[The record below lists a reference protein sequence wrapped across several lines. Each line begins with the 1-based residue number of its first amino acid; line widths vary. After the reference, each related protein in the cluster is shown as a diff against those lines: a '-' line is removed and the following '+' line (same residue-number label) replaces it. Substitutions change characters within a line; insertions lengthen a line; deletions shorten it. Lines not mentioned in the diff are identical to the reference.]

1 MSTIKISQLPTLT
14 QLNSNTANT
23 LFVGVDVPSD
33 TTGKFT
39 ATTLAAG
46 LYSNN
51 ALVVGINPILLT
63 NTVAQFSGTDTNYIQ
78 VNLQNFS
85 NTGAGDMVITTDVG
99 TDTSGFIDLG
109 INNSQWNPVL
119 YGQTSQFAL
128 DGYLIVDGPASNAT
142 GNLVIGTANP
152 GTNLVFAVGGQY
164 ANNISAK
171 MTANGLVLNTQ
182 SYLTF
187 ADGTVQTTNAAT
199 YAYSQAAFA
208 FANTINSQQTAIN
221 ATQNTSIT
229 AAFAQANASFTAA
242 NSAGAYANSAFT
254 AANTINSQQTAINAT
269 QNTSIASSFTQANS
283 AFTTANSAGAY
294 ANSAFT
300 AANTAASNTA
310 NLAANLAGIQL
321 TQNTSITAAF
331 AQANAA
337 FITANNAL
345 ANTTGTLSGSLT
357 ITGNVSANYVLI
369 SNQVDFVS
377 GNGTILTSN
386 GSNNNKNLN
395 LTAGSDVGGYPGGTI
410 TITSGS
416 SSAIG
421 GTGGNINL
429 IPGTGNVTNGS
440 VVVAGNL
447 SVSGNLTINGANT
460 AFNSNIVTYGAMTT
474 TGNVVTTG
482 NLTATGPVTFNGNFI
497 NNGATTNNGN
507 TINNGNLTTTGNVVS
522 VGTLTANGQSIF
534 NGNTQFNGSVSI
546 TNNLNANTVFT
557 INVPAQTLT
566 MNGTVTI
573 QNSNFPSTTSGVRID
588 GSNNAIAQQTT
599 AAGTMLQISG
609 LDGGYATRMIIDN
622 YSLGNANAYPLLAG
636 RAARGN
642 SANPTAVQSGDIL
655 MRWGGNGYSNTFAL
669 SGGATIDYLAAEN
682 YTDSSKGSTITF
694 NTTQT
699 GTNVRTQSASINTSL
714 FAISSNTTTANTV
727 VANTFVMSSYTANS
741 MVTQLSSKSTA
752 VTANGISGQ
761 ITMNNAKLN
770 HQTGVTFTVNN
781 SYVQHVYDIP
791 IIAIQN
797 PVTAGLYTVTVGAVR
812 VGSFDIFVYN
822 NGAGAPQD
830 ASDAIVLNWA
840 LLRVGN

>member
-99 TDTSGFIDLG
+99 TDTGGFIDLG

-208 FANTINSQQTAIN
+208 F
-221 ATQNTSIT
+221 
-229 AAFAQANASFTAA
+229 
-242 NSAGAYANSAFT
+242 
-254 AANTINSQQTAINAT
+254 ANTINSQQTAINAT

>member
-14 QLNSNTANT
+14 QLNSNTSNT

-51 ALVVGINPILLT
+51 ALVVGQNPILLT
-63 NTVAQFSGTDTNYIQ
+63 NTIAQFSGTDTNYIQ

-85 NTGAGDMVITTDVG
+85 NTGAGDMVITADVG
-99 TDTSGFIDLG
+99 TDTDGFIDLG
-109 INNSQWNPVL
+109 INNSQWNPVS

-128 DGYLIVDGPASNAT
+128 DGYLIVDGPATNAT

-152 GTNLVFAVGGQY
+152 GTNVVFAVGGQY

-208 FANTINSQQTAIN
+208 FANTINA
-221 ATQNTSIT
+221 
-229 AAFAQANASFTAA
+229 
-242 NSAGAYANSAFT
+242 
-254 AANTINSQQTAINAT
+254 QQTAINAT
-269 QNTSIASSFTQANS
+269 QNTSIASSFTQANAS
-283 AFTTANSAGAY
+283 FIAANSAGAY
-294 ANSAFT
+294 ANAAFIEANSAFN
-300 AANTAASNTA
+300 AANAAIAVNT
-310 NLAANLAGIQL
+310 

-331 AQANAA
+331 TQANAA
-337 FITANNAL
+337 FTTANNAL

-357 ITGNVSANYVLI
+357 ITGNVSANYAII
-369 SNQVDFVS
+369 SNQVNFVS
-377 GNGTILTSN
+377 GNGTIATSS

-416 SSAIG
+416 SSAMG

-546 TNNLNANTVFT
+546 TNNLNTNTVFT
-557 INVPAQTLT
+557 INVPAQTLA

-599 AAGTMLQISG
+599 ATGTMLQISG

-655 MRWGGNGYSNTFAL
+655 MRWGGNGYSNTFSL

-682 YTDSSKGSTITF
+682 YTDSTKGSTITF

-797 PVTAGLYTVTVGAVR
+797 PVTAGLYTATVGAVR